1 MQSFSAVTGA
11 CLVVRK
17 ELYLEAGGLNES
29 DLAIAFNDVDFCLK
43 LCQMGYRN
51 LWTPYAELYHHE
63 SASRGTDETPQ
74 KRSRFEAE
82 VRYMQDRWRELFDSD
97 PAYNANLALDRQDF
111 SLAFP
116 PRIEKPWRG
125 KRDADQ
131 APVRFWTD

>member
-125 KRDADQ
+125 RRDADQ